1 MKNQIEEAKKSF
13 EELNE
18 FIKSLDPLLKE
29 KAIEILLPQYLSKN
43 NVETQ
48 IVTKEISSADN
59 GMTKLNLEEFLL
71 QYNHDKPSDNVLL
84 ITAWLYSQFGTYPMT
99 TNEISELANKAGLTI
114 AKRVDMTLKVAT
126 REGKPLFRKV
136 GKGMELTLA
145 GEAFMKEFYKIKKG
159 NKQRLNEV
167 QKS

>member
-48 IVTKEISSADN
+48 IVSKEISSADN

-99 TNEISELANKAGLTI
+99 TNEISELANK
-114 AKRVDMTLKVAT
+114 
-126 REGKPLFRKV
+126 
-136 GKGMELTLA
+136 
-145 GEAFMKEFYKIKKG
+145 
-159 NKQRLNEV
+159 
-167 QKS
+167 